1 MSDAEGEEVMIDLQE
16 AGRAAAVVALSAGIL
31 FCIILLAF

>member
-31 FCIILLAF
+31 FCIIFLAF